1 MGGVLREEVLE
12 KKKEQRGE
20 EERGRLELE
29 CKGVDVDGRRA
40 RVQRVDDN
48 NGVDDQRS
56 KWQQHREGR
65 PMGPTV

>member
-1 MGGVLREEVLE
+1 VGGVLREEVLE

-56 KWQQHREGR
+56 KW
-65 PMGPTV
+65 